1 MNKNYRVVWNQALGT
16 WVVASE
22 LAKSKTKTSKTKSV
36 VMAATIALSLSSG
49 MVFAQQY
56 DYVIEAGQSSTPGM
70 TLKKNENMLVKGT
83 ALELILAGGIVSS
96 DNGTFNNLI
105 TSTVVEDRS
114 TLVAQNNLSINGAV
128 LDKINVSL
136 YGNAQL
142 DNLVLNGSA
151 KIDLGHL
158 VEGTQISFNN
168 LDITGKDVF
177 VTLDKTGIGSR
188 VTRMTISN
196 GFFDLGNATVTDVKN
211 TGGDVKLHGKSTL
224 SDFDISAGSITMD
237 GQGQASKGLVTDGN
251 LFLYNG
257 AVASDVT
264 FTNGKLSIKG
274 DKSSADDIRMSQ
286 GTIFVL
292 EGAQLTNLDVSGNMS
307 GGHLNFYIKE
317 SSATLDGFKL
327 NDRKYAKTKFDISK
341 SGILKNA
348 ILDFDGINRT
358 FAKRDDVLIE
368 IKQGGILEDSSI
380 RNNKD
385 AIREHT
391 GYTYY
396 GITVDGGIFRN
407 VIVESTGVVI
417 NKSSIIFE
425 GNKNFIFGKIVGEG
439 SSLVVNKDSSLVF
452 QQNSPDMAN
461 YSLTTQIAGGGTV
474 IQQGTN
480 NIHLANAGNSYSG
493 DTIINSGSLSGYFS
507 TKGNVI
513 LNDGRL
519 VFDRDE
525 DTVLSGNITTDSGK
539 TGGVFS
545 KTGKGNLTLTGNNN
559 FTGNWDIQ
567 KGQLS
572 GTASALKGNIKTAK
586 DTVVNFTD
594 ATGAS
599 EFTGNLTGQA
609 SLNKTGAGTSII
621 GEKATLAHTGGT
633 NIKAGTLQG
642 DASAFNGQINIDA
655 GAKLVFDQTK
665 AGELNQ
671 NIQGQGTV
679 GKIGTGVLNVNQ
691 IVDVANFEHKQG
703 KLVVNQKGGLNLT
716 GNLTI
721 DSNATLDVHGKANGT
736 ASINADTANLADDS
750 VINLTTAN
758 NDSGVKYTLI
768 STKNGITANINNI
781 KLSHN
786 GTNINTA
793 VTLDNFQIADIGL
806 TADKKQLVFA
816 GTQLVWNHSDA
827 NQAHGT
833 FNIANTTTISD
844 NLASRNITA
853 NKWNWNGKT
862 LTKTG
867 AGTLVLA
874 GDNATDL
881 VMDVK
886 VGTLSGNTKS
896 IKGNVNLADNTTV
909 ILDGAGEYKG
919 SVSGNGSLQ
928 KTGLGE
934 LLLTGVNTVTNI
946 AVQAGSLKGNTAS
959 IQGDLD
965 LAKNTWVTFVQST
978 DGAFSKNISGQGS
991 FVKDSSGR
999 LVLSGINNFSGGIK
1013 VNAGTLVADKKG
1025 LGAGNILV
1033 NNQAILE
1040 LAGTGNISN
1049 HLSGN
1054 GHLVKSGNEELTL
1067 SALGDIGAITVNNG
1081 GLYIHQKDTV
1091 NVSGTVDV
1099 KNGATLGVD
1108 MDAKPSIIADK
1119 VIFGT
1124 GSTLDIANFTNDSAG
1139 NGINIVETRNGVTGQ
1154 YIVTAGGNAIAD
1166 NVSKSTFV
1174 VGDVKTEGK
1183 NIVART
1189 SLVWDFSDADKAH
1202 GDFNVKTNAK
1212 VANNLTD
1219 RIGVDAST
1227 NQWGWNGT
1235 SLTKTGVGTLE
1246 LAGTNTYTGGTTV
1259 QEGTLKGNT
1268 QSLQGNIQV
1277 AQNANLV
1284 FNQGE
1289 NSSYAGVLTG
1299 AGSLV
1304 KEGTADLTLTGKN
1317 NLTNVAL
1324 DAGKLIG
1331 SVNNIGENAN
1341 VTVNTGASLVL
1352 SEAADAMF
1360 SGAITNKDAT
1370 KKGLFEKTGSGTLTL
1385 DNGASV
1391 ETDIQLVAGTLKA
1404 AADAIKSDVTTKVG
1418 STLELISGTFANSIT
1433 GDGKLAKTGTD
1444 RLILAGAKD
1453 SSVNVDLK
1461 AGSLEGNVGNLNG
1474 NISTA
1479 TGTALTF
1486 NQKTD
1491 GQFNAVISGG
1501 AVIDKIGS
1509 GQLIFAN
1516 NATLDNLTV
1525 VEGSAS
1531 IATGATLTVNKA
1543 LTIDNQAKLDIN
1555 YGGSA
1560 AVIADNVDFKSGAI
1574 LNINQL
1580 GIDGAADQVII
1591 STTNGINGND
1601 YKVQLGG
1608 VDLQTDLTST
1618 DTYSYGTVNKKG
1630 NDLVATMKLA
1640 WNHDSTAHGTFNV
1653 DPANASFAL
1662 NVNLADNLTNAS
1674 HGFGWNGKDL
1684 AKEGAGTLILNG
1696 ENTYTGGTFA
1706 NSGQLIIGD
1715 ATHTNAFIK
1724 SDVTVADKALLGGHG
1739 SIYGKMVANNGS
1751 TVAPG
1756 SSVGKLSVGSAHFK
1770 SGSTLAIEADKNGID
1785 QLVVSSSLNGDG
1797 KLTIDNGAKL
1807 TINALGSAW
1816 KPEKNYVIVT
1826 ADGGITG
1833 TFTDV
1838 QKDSVFMKHDVIY
1851 SANNIALNLDRND
1864 ISFASVGN
1872 TYNQKQTAHAVE
1884 NLGANNALYDRIVWM
1899 NEDEARASFDSLS
1912 GEIHASAK
1920 AALLNNAQFSRNAV
1934 YNHLN
1939 GQAASSTEAGREL
1952 WINFWGQKG
1961 NLDGNANA
1969 AKLKNEGW
1977 GFLLGT
1983 DLYNNNQV
1991 RFGVA
1996 LGYEQNDLKANQRG
2010 SKAESE
2016 GVHLMAYGQA
2026 LLDQFELSGGL
2037 GYNWQKLDTK
2047 RDVSVGDLSAR
2058 NNAKYDANM
2067 FQVFMKGQYNIDMT
2081 EVVTV
2086 SPYLALAYQYLDTD
2100 DFRENGNAHTNLV
2113 GSGSTDSL
2121 VTTSLGVKTKY
2132 QLENKGELFV
2142 DLAWRHNS
2150 KNTFNSN
2157 LRFDSGL
2164 SNFNI
2169 KGASLSKNTGVVNI
2183 GGTMNVAPA
2192 TKLSIGYEGEFGSKT
2207 SNNSLKLQLRHD
2219 F

>member
-36 VMAATIALSLSSG
+36 VMAATVAIVLTTG
-49 MVFAQQY
+49 FADAQFKEN
-56 DYVIEAGQSSTPGM
+56 VLPGEEEVGTTISASSTQ
-70 TLKKNENMLVKGT
+70 TIHE
-83 ALELILAGGIVSS
+83 
-96 DNGTFNNLI
+96 
-105 TSTVVEDRS
+105 
-114 TLVAQNNLSINGAV
+114 GAKSV
-128 LDKINVSL
+128 N
-136 YGNAQL
+136 
-142 DNLVLNGSA
+142 
-151 KIDLGHL
+151 
-158 VEGTQISFNN
+158 
-168 LDITGKDVF
+168 
-177 VTLDKTGIGSR
+177 VTLDKKATQIILGAKDGYPAGESFGTKFVDGVQGATQIVYGIANGTVVSNVNTQIVKSGGIANNTTTAVSSSHIGLLIEAGGIANNTIALAGHMSVYGMAKGTLINHRWAKHDIYDGGVSKDVLLQAGTININVGGKLEGLQDQGAGAIYVRGGELLDSTLTTPHAYETYKLNVFSTTESELKKGMENRAGIASGLNWSLGTVNVGDYPVIGYKPEYTGPSYGGLVNNSEFSKDAIVNVYQFGFLGGSSTNDQ
-188 VTRMTISN
+188 VVIKDTAQSKGVFAYTGSTFGTLLIDNAGVLSITDNSTINVEKNSTITVKGEIKSVGKNN
-196 GFFDLGNATVTDVKN
+196 GTVLMKQGSTLVFDQLDNYTTNFLVAGAGSLIKNNKN
-211 TGGDVKLHGKSTL
+211 TLILGEYTNYS
-224 SDFDISAGSITMD
+224 
-237 GQGQASKGLVTDGN
+237 GQTIIN
-251 LFLYNG
+251 
-257 AVASDVT
+257 
-264 FTNGKLSIKG
+264 NGKLGGQLSLN
-274 DKSSADDIRMSQ
+274 SDI
-286 GTIFVL
+286 
-292 EGAQLTNLDVSGNMS
+292 
-307 GGHLNFYIKE
+307 
-317 SSATLDGFKL
+317 
-327 NDRKYAKTKFDISK
+327 
-341 SGILKNA
+341 
-348 ILDFDGINRT
+348 
-358 FAKRDDVLIE
+358 
-368 IKQGGILEDSSI
+368 
-380 RNNKD
+380 
-385 AIREHT
+385 
-391 GYTYY
+391 
-396 GITVDGGIFRN
+396 
-407 VIVESTGVVI
+407 
-417 NKSSIIFE
+417 
-425 GNKNFIFGKIVGEG
+425 
-439 SSLVVNKDSSLVF
+439 
-452 QQNSPDMAN
+452 
-461 YSLTTQIAGGGTV
+461 
-474 IQQGTN
+474 
-480 NIHLANAGNSYSG
+480 
-493 DTIINSGSLSGYFS
+493 IINSEGTLLLDQNGAQALSG
-507 TKGNVI
+507 KI
-513 LNDGRL
+513 
-519 VFDRDE
+519 
-525 DTVLSGNITTDSGK
+525 SGTGTIEK
-539 TGGVFS
+539 TGDGQ
-545 KTGKGNLTLTGNNN
+545 LTVNNINNN
-559 FTGNWDIQ
+559 FTGSWDI
-567 KGQLS
+567 KNDTIS
-572 GTASALKGNIKTAK
+572 GIAGALKGNIKTAK

-594 ATGAS
+594 ATGSS

-642 DASAFNGQINIDA
+642 DANSFNGQINIDV
-655 GAKLVFDQTK
+655 GAKLVFDQTE

-671 NIQGQGTV
+671 NIKGQGTV

-703 KLVVNQKGGLNLT
+703 KLVVNQNGGLNLT

-721 DSNATLDVHGKANGT
+721 DSNAILDVHGKANGA
-736 ASINADTANLADDS
+736 ASINADTANLADNS

-768 STKNGITANINNI
+768 STKNGITANINSI

-786 GTNINTA
+786 GTNINTD

-844 NLASRNITA
+844 NLVSRNITA

-867 AGTLVLA
+867 TGTLVLA

-886 VGTLSGNTKS
+886 AGTLSGNTKS
-896 IKGNVNLADNTTV
+896 IKGNVNLADDTTV
-909 ILDGAGEYKG
+909 ILDGAGNYKG
-919 SVSGNGSLQ
+919 SISGNGSLQ

-934 LLLTGVNTVTNI
+934 LLLTGVNTVKNI
-946 AVQAGSLKGNTAS
+946 AVQAGSLKGNTSS
-959 IQGDLD
+959 IQGDLE
-965 LAKNTWVTFVQST
+965 LAKNTSVTFVQNI
-978 DGAFSKNISGQGS
+978 DGVFSHKISGQGS

-999 LVLSGINNFSGGIK
+999 LVLSGINNFSGVVN
-1013 VNAGTLVADKKG
+1013 VNAGTLVADKNS
-1025 LGAGNILV
+1025 LGSGNILV
-1033 NNQAILE
+1033 NKQANFE
-1040 LAGTGNISN
+1040 LTGTGVIDNSIS
-1049 HLSGN
+1049 GD
-1054 GHLVKSGNEELTL
+1054 GHLIKSGNDKLTL
-1067 SALGDIGAITVNNG
+1067 SSLGNMGSITVNNN
-1081 GLYIHQKDTV
+1081 GLYIHQKNTI
-1091 NVSGTVDV
+1091 NVSGTVDI
-1099 KNGATLGVD
+1099 KDGATLGVD
-1108 MDAKPSIIADK
+1108 MDAKPSIIADR
-1119 VIFGT
+1119 VVFGN
-1124 GSTLDIANFTNDSAG
+1124 GSTLDIANFTNDSTG
-1139 NGINIVETRNGVTGQ
+1139 NGINIVETKNGVTGQ

-1166 NVSKSTFV
+1166 NVSKNAFV

-1189 SLVWDFSDADKAH
+1189 SLVWDFSDADKSH
-1202 GDFNVKTNAK
+1202 GDFNVKTNANI
-1212 VANNLTD
+1212 ANNLGD
-1219 RIGVDAST
+1219 RTGVDAST

-1268 QSLQGNIQV
+1268 KSLQGNIQV

-1289 NSSYAGVLTG
+1289 NGSYAGVLTG
-1299 AGSLV
+1299 AGKLA
-1304 KEGTADLTLTGKN
+1304 KEGTANLTLTGKN

-1341 VTVNTGASLVL
+1341 VIINTGASLVF
-1352 SEAADAMF
+1352 SEVVDAKF
-1360 SGAITNKDAT
+1360 SGTVTNKDAT
-1370 KKGLFEKTGSGTLTL
+1370 KKGLFEKTGAGTLTL
-1385 DNGASV
+1385 ENGASV

-1404 AADAIKSDVTTKVG
+1404 ATDAIKSDVTTKVG
-1418 STLELISGTFANSIT
+1418 STLELISGTFANRIT

-1453 SSVNVDLK
+1453 SSVNVALK
-1461 AGSLEGNVGNLNG
+1461 AGSLEGNVDNLNG
-1474 NISTA
+1474 NIITA

-1491 GQFNAVISGG
+1491 GQFNAVISGD

-1543 LTIDNQAKLDIN
+1543 LTIDNQTKLDIN

-1560 AVIADNVDFKSGAI
+1560 AVIADNVEFKSGAI

-1580 GIDGAADQVII
+1580 GIDGAADQVVI

-1706 NSGQLIIGD
+1706 NSGQLIVGD

-1851 SANNIALNLDRND
+1851 SANNIALNLDRNG

-1920 AALLNNAQFSRNAV
+1920 AALLNNAQFSRNAI
-1934 YNHLN
+1934 YNHLH

-1952 WINFWGQKG
+1952 WIDFWGQKG

-1969 AKLKNEGW
+1969 AKLKTEGW

-1983 DLYNNNQV
+1983 DLYNNGQV

-2081 EVVTV
+2081 EVVTI

-2100 DFRENGNAHTNLV
+2100 NFRENGNAHTNLV

-2132 QLENKGELFV
+2132 QFENQGELFV

-2164 SNFNI
+2164 SNFNV

>member
-1 MNKNYRVVWNQALGT
+1 MNKNYRVVWNQALGI
-16 WVVASE
+16 WVVTSE

-36 VMAATIALSLSSG
+36 VMAATVAIVLTTG
-49 MVFAQQY
+49 FADAQFKEN
-56 DYVIEAGQSSTPGM
+56 VLPGEEEVGTTISASSTQ
-70 TLKKNENMLVKGT
+70 TIHE
-83 ALELILAGGIVSS
+83 
-96 DNGTFNNLI
+96 
-105 TSTVVEDRS
+105 
-114 TLVAQNNLSINGAV
+114 GAKSV
-128 LDKINVSL
+128 N
-136 YGNAQL
+136 
-142 DNLVLNGSA
+142 
-151 KIDLGHL
+151 
-158 VEGTQISFNN
+158 
-168 LDITGKDVF
+168 
-177 VTLDKTGIGSR
+177 VTLDKKATQIILGAKDGHPAGESFGTKFVDGVQGATQIVYGIANGTVVSNVNTQIVKSGGIANNTTTAVSSSHIGLLIEAGGIANNTIALAGHMSVYGMAKGTLINHRWAKHDIYDGGVSKDVLLQAGTININVGGKLEGLQDQGAGAIYVRGGELLDSTLTTPHAYETYKLNVFSTTESELRKGMENRAGIASGLNWSLGTVNVGDYPVTGYKPEYTGPSYGGLVNNSEFSKDAIVNVYQFGFLGGSSTNDQ
-188 VTRMTISN
+188 VVIKDTAQSKGVFAYTGSTFGTLLIDTAGVLSITDNSTINVEKNSTITVKGEIKSVGKNN
-196 GFFDLGNATVTDVKN
+196 GTVLMKQGSTLVFDQLDNYTTNFLVAGAGSLIKNNKN
-211 TGGDVKLHGKSTL
+211 TLILGEYTSY
-224 SDFDISAGSITMD
+224 S
-237 GQGQASKGLVTDGN
+237 GQTIIN
-251 LFLYNG
+251 
-257 AVASDVT
+257 
-264 FTNGKLSIKG
+264 NGKLGGQLSLN
-274 DKSSADDIRMSQ
+274 SDI
-286 GTIFVL
+286 
-292 EGAQLTNLDVSGNMS
+292 
-307 GGHLNFYIKE
+307 
-317 SSATLDGFKL
+317 
-327 NDRKYAKTKFDISK
+327 
-341 SGILKNA
+341 
-348 ILDFDGINRT
+348 
-358 FAKRDDVLIE
+358 
-368 IKQGGILEDSSI
+368 
-380 RNNKD
+380 
-385 AIREHT
+385 
-391 GYTYY
+391 
-396 GITVDGGIFRN
+396 
-407 VIVESTGVVI
+407 
-417 NKSSIIFE
+417 
-425 GNKNFIFGKIVGEG
+425 
-439 SSLVVNKDSSLVF
+439 
-452 QQNSPDMAN
+452 
-461 YSLTTQIAGGGTV
+461 
-474 IQQGTN
+474 
-480 NIHLANAGNSYSG
+480 
-493 DTIINSGSLSGYFS
+493 IINSEGTLLLDQNGAQALSG
-507 TKGNVI
+507 KI
-513 LNDGRL
+513 
-519 VFDRDE
+519 
-525 DTVLSGNITTDSGK
+525 SGTGTIEK
-539 TGGVFS
+539 TGDGQ
-545 KTGKGNLTLTGNNN
+545 LTVNNINNN
-559 FTGNWDIQ
+559 FTGSWDI
-567 KGQLS
+567 KNDTIS
-572 GTASALKGNIKTAK
+572 GIAGALKGNIKTAK

-642 DASAFNGQINIDA
+642 DASAFNGQINIEV

-671 NIQGQGTV
+671 NIKGQGTV
-679 GKIGTGVLNVNQ
+679 GKIGTGVLNINQ
-691 IVDVANFEHKQG
+691 IVDIANFEHKQG

-721 DSNATLDVHGKANGT
+721 DSNATLDVHGKANGA

-786 GTNINTA
+786 GTNINTT

-844 NLASRNITA
+844 NLVSRNIAA

-867 AGTLVLA
+867 TGTLVLA
-874 GDNATDL
+874 GDNAADL

-886 VGTLSGNTKS
+886 AGTLSGNTKS

-909 ILDGAGEYKG
+909 ILDGAGNYKG
-919 SVSGNGSLQ
+919 SISGNGSLQ

-934 LLLTGVNTVTNI
+934 LLLTGMNTVKNI
-946 AVQAGSLKGNTAS
+946 AVQAGSLKGNTSS
-959 IQGDLD
+959 IQGDLE
-965 LAKNTWVTFVQST
+965 LAKNTSVTFVQTVQNLGKAEFSHNIT
-978 DGAFSKNISGQGS
+978 GEGKLIKDGGDWFAPLSLTGQNSFTGGIDVNSGTLIVNQYSLGQGEVFVKKDATLQFRALGNNAAVEDIKNIIHGKGELLVEDKTQ
-991 FVKDSSGR
+991 VK
-999 LVLSGINNFSGGIK
+999 LSK
-1013 VNAGTLVADKKG
+1013 
-1025 LGAGNILV
+1025 
-1033 NNQAILE
+1033 
-1040 LAGTGNISN
+1040 
-1049 HLSGN
+1049 
-1054 GHLVKSGNEELTL
+1054 
-1067 SALGDIGAITVNNG
+1067 LGDIGEITLHEG
-1081 GLYIHQKDTV
+1081 SSLYIHQNETV
-1091 NVSGTVDV
+1091 NVAGEVWITGNA
-1099 KNGATLGVD
+1099 NGLNGGILGIN
-1108 MDAKPSIIADK
+1108 MAAKPSIIANN
-1119 VIFGT
+1119 VVFNA
-1124 GSTLDIANFTNDSAG
+1124 GSTLDIINFEDTADGESVLIKTSNGVAG
-1139 NGINIVETRNGVTGQ
+1139 NYKVTVGGVDLANSVNLNS
-1154 YIVTAGGNAIAD
+1154 Y
-1166 NVSKSTFV
+1166 V
-1174 VGDVKTEGK
+1174 VGEVKTSDDGK
-1183 NIVART
+1183 NVVAKT
-1189 SLVWDFSDADKAH
+1189 SLTWSLADKNNAH

-1219 RIGVDAST
+1219 RTGVDAST

-1246 LAGTNTYTGGTTV
+1246 LAGANTYTGGTTV

-1268 QSLQGNIQV
+1268 KSLQGNIQV

-1289 NSSYAGVLTG
+1289 NGSYAGVLTG
-1299 AGSLV
+1299 TGKLV
-1304 KEGTADLTLTGKN
+1304 KEGTANLTLTGKN

-1341 VTVNTGASLVL
+1341 VIVNAGASLVF
-1352 SEAADAMF
+1352 SEVVDAKF
-1360 SGAITNKDAT
+1360 SGVVTNKDAT
-1370 KKGLFEKTGSGTLTL
+1370 KKGLFEKTGAGALTL
-1385 DNGASV
+1385 ENGASV

-1453 SSVNVDLK
+1453 SSVNVALK
-1461 AGSLEGNVGNLNG
+1461 AGSLEGNVDNLNG
-1474 NISTA
+1474 NIITA

-1491 GQFNAVISGG
+1491 GQFNAVISGD

-1560 AVIADNVDFKSGAI
+1560 AVIADNVEFKSGAI

-1580 GIDGAADQVII
+1580 GIDGAADQVVI

-1715 ATHTNAFIK
+1715 AIHTNAFIK

-1770 SGSTLAIEADKNGID
+1770 PGSTLAIEADKNGID

-1920 AALLNNAQFSRNAV
+1920 VALLNNAQFSRNAI

-1952 WINFWGQKG
+1952 WIDFWGQKG

-1983 DLYNNNQV
+1983 DLYNNGQV

-2100 DFRENGNAHTNLV
+2100 NFRENGNAHTNLV

-2132 QLENKGELFV
+2132 QFENQGELFV

-2164 SNFNI
+2164 SNFNV

-2183 GGTMNVAPA
+2183 GGIMNVAPA

>member
-16 WVVASE
+16 WVVTSE
-22 LAKSKTKTSKTKSV
+22 LAKSKTKTSKTKNV
-36 VMAATIALSLSSG
+36 VMAAAVALSLSSG

-70 TLKKNENMLVKGT
+70 ILKKNENMLVKGT

-96 DNGTFNNLI
+96 DNGTFNNLT
-105 TSTVVEDRS
+105 TSTVAQDRS

-142 DNLVLNGSA
+142 ENLVLNGSA

-177 VTLDKTGIGSR
+177 VTLDKAGVGSR
-188 VTRMTISN
+188 VTKMTISD
-196 GFFDLGNATVTDVKN
+196 GFFHLGNAIVTDVKN
-211 TGGDVKLHGKSTL
+211 TGGDVKLYGKSTL

-237 GQGQASKGLVTDGN
+237 GQGQASKGLVTGGD

-257 AVASDVT
+257 AVVNDVT

-274 DKSSADDIRMSQ
+274 DKSSANDIRMSQ
-286 GTIFVL
+286 GVIFVL

-307 GGHLNFYIKE
+307 GGLLKFYIKE
-317 SSATLDGFKL
+317 SNATLDGFKL
-327 NDRKYAKTKFDISK
+327 NDRKYAKTEFDISK
-341 SGILKNA
+341 GGILKNA

-358 FAKRDDVLIE
+358 FAKRGDVLIE
-368 IKQGGILEDSSI
+368 IKQGGVLEDSVI

-396 GITVDGGIFRN
+396 GITVDGGIFRD

-417 NKSSIIFE
+417 NKSSITFE
-425 GNKNFIFGKIVGEG
+425 GNKNLIFGKIVGEG
-439 SSLVVNKDSSLVF
+439 SSLVVNEDSSIVF
-452 QQNSPDMAN
+452 QQSSPDMAN
-461 YSLTTQIAGGGTV
+461 YSLSTQITGKGTV

-480 NIHLANAGNSYSG
+480 HIHLANAGNSYSG

-507 TKGNVI
+507 TKGNVV
-513 LNDGRL
+513 LNDGKL
-519 VFDRDE
+519 LFDRDE
-525 DTVLSGNITTDSGK
+525 DTVLTGNITTDSGK

-545 KTGKGNLTLTGNNN
+545 KTGNGNLTLTGNNN

-572 GTASALKGNIKTAK
+572 GTASALKGNINTAK

-594 ATGAS
+594 VTGSS

-621 GEKATLAHTGGT
+621 GNKATLAHTGGT
-633 NIKAGTLQG
+633 NIKEGILQG
-642 DASAFNGQINIDA
+642 DANALKGNINIDA
-655 GAKLVFDQTK
+655 GAKLVFDQTQE
-665 AGELNQ
+665 GVLNQ
-671 NIQGQGTV
+671 NIKGQGTI
-679 GKIGTGVLNVNQ
+679 GKIGTGTLNVNQ
-691 IVDVANFEHKQG
+691 TVNIANFEHKQG
-703 KLVVNQKGGLNLT
+703 KVVINQNGGLNLT
-716 GNLTI
+716 GNLVV
-721 DSNATLDVHGKANGT
+721 DSNATLDVHGKAGGA
-736 ASINADTANLADDS
+736 ASVTADTANLADNS
-750 VINLTTAN
+750 VINLTTVN

-786 GTNINTA
+786 GTKIDTA

-833 FNIANTTTISD
+833 FKVADTTTISD
-844 NLASRNITA
+844 NLVARNITA

-874 GDNATDL
+874 GNNATDL

-886 VGTLSGNTKS
+886 AGTLSGNTKS
-896 IKGNVNLADNTTV
+896 IKGNVNLADNTSV
-909 ILDGAGEYKG
+909 ILDGAGNYKG
-919 SVSGNGSLQ
+919 SISGNGSLQ

-934 LLLTGVNTVTNI
+934 LLLTGVNTVKNI
-946 AVQAGSLKGNTAS
+946 AVQAGSLKGNTSS
-959 IQGDLD
+959 ILGDLD
-965 LAKNTWVTFVQST
+965 LAKNTSVTFTQNT
-978 DGAFSKNISGQGS
+978 DGVFSYKISGQGS

-999 LVLSGINNFSGGIK
+999 LVLSGINNFSGVVN
-1013 VNAGTLVADKKG
+1013 VNAGTLVADKNS
-1025 LGAGNILV
+1025 LGSGNILV
-1033 NNQAILE
+1033 NKQANFE
-1040 LAGTGNISN
+1040 LTGTGVIDNSISGDGQ
-1049 HLSGN
+1049 LI
-1054 GHLVKSGNEELTL
+1054 KSGNDKLTL
-1067 SALGDIGAITVNNG
+1067 SSLGNIGSIAVNNN
-1081 GLYIHQKDTV
+1081 GLYIHQKNTV
-1091 NVSGTVDV
+1091 NVSGTVDIRD
-1099 KNGATLGVD
+1099 GATLGVD
-1108 MDAKPSIIADK
+1108 MEAKPSIIADR
-1119 VIFGT
+1119 VIFGN
-1124 GSTLDIANFTNDSAG
+1124 GSTLDIANFTNDSTG
-1139 NGINIVETRNGVTGQ
+1139 NGINIIETESGVFGQ
-1154 YIVTAGGNAIAD
+1154 YTAKIGGNLLG
-1166 NVSKSTFV
+1166 STVDKNSFV
-1174 VGDVKTEGK
+1174 IGDVKTEGK

-1189 SLVWDFSDADKAH
+1189 SLVWGFSDTDKAH

-1212 VANNLTD
+1212 VASNLTD
-1219 RIGVDAST
+1219 RTGIDAST

-1246 LAGTNTYTGGTTV
+1246 LTGTNSYTGGTDV
-1259 QEGTLKGNT
+1259 QAGTLKGNT

-1284 FNQGE
+1284 FNQGI
-1289 NSSYAGVLTG
+1289 NGTYAGVLTG
-1299 AGSLV
+1299 TGNLA
-1304 KEGTADLTLTGKN
+1304 KEGAADLTLTGKN
-1317 NLTNVAL
+1317 SLVNVAL
-1324 DAGKLIG
+1324 NQGKLIG
-1331 SVNNIGENAN
+1331 STKNIGENAN
-1341 VTVNTGASLVL
+1341 VVVNTGASLVF
-1352 SEAADAMF
+1352 SEATDAKF
-1360 SGAITNKDAT
+1360 SGIVTNKDAA
-1370 KKGLFEKTGSGTLTL
+1370 KKGLFEKTGTGALTL
-1385 DNGASV
+1385 ERGASI
-1391 ETDIQLVAGTLKA
+1391 ETDIELVKGTLKA
-1404 AADAIKSDVTTKVG
+1404 AADAIKSDVATKAG
-1418 STLELISGTFANSIT
+1418 STLELISGTFANNIK

-1444 RLILAGAKD
+1444 RLALVGAKD
-1453 SSVNVDLK
+1453 ASVNVDLR
-1461 AGSLEGNVGNLNG
+1461 AGSLEGNVSNLNG

-1486 NQKTD
+1486 NQKND
-1491 GQFNAVISGG
+1491 GQFNAVISGD
-1501 AVIDKIGS
+1501 AAIEKIGQ
-1509 GQLIFAN
+1509 GKLTFAN
-1516 NATLDNLTV
+1516 NTTLDNLTV
-1525 VEGSAS
+1525 SAGAAS
-1531 IATGATLTVNKA
+1531 ISTGATLTVNKA
-1543 LTIDNQAKLDIN
+1543 LTIDSQAKLDIN

-1560 AVIADNVDFKSGAI
+1560 AVIADNVDFKSGAV

-1580 GIDGAADQVII
+1580 DIDGAADQVVI

-1608 VDLQTDLTST
+1608 VDLQTDITST

-1630 NDLVATMKLA
+1630 NDLVATMNLA
-1640 WNHDSTAHGTFNV
+1640 WNHGSTAHGTFNV
-1653 DPANASFAL
+1653 DPASASFAL
-1662 NVNLADNLTNAS
+1662 NVNLADNLNNAS

-1684 AKEGAGTLILNG
+1684 TKSGAGTLILNG
-1696 ENTYTGGTFA
+1696 QNTYTGETFA
-1706 NSGQLIIGD
+1706 NNGQLIIGD
-1715 ATHTNAFIK
+1715 AMHTNAFIK

-1756 SSVGKLSVGSAHFK
+1756 NSVGKLSVGSAHFK

-1851 SANNIALNLDRND
+1851 NANDIVLNLTRNT
-1864 ISFASVGN
+1864 ISFASVGH
-1872 TYNQKQTAHAVE
+1872 TYNQQQTANAVE
-1884 NLGANNALYDRIVWM
+1884 NLGANNDLYDRIVWM
-1899 NEDEARASFDSLS
+1899 DEDQARASFDSLS

-1920 AALLNNAQFSRNAV
+1920 AALLNNAQFSRNAI

-1952 WINFWGQKG
+1952 WIDFWGQKG
-1961 NLDGNANA
+1961 SLDGNANA
-1969 AKLKNEGW
+1969 AKLNNEGW

-1983 DLYNNNQV
+1983 DLYNNGQV

-2100 DFRENGNAHTNLV
+2100 NFRENGNAHTNLI
-2113 GSGSTDSL
+2113 GNSSTDSL

-2150 KNTFNSN
+2150 KDTFNSN

-2164 SNFNI
+2164 STFNV
-2169 KGASLSKNTGVVNI
+2169 KGASLSKNTGVINV